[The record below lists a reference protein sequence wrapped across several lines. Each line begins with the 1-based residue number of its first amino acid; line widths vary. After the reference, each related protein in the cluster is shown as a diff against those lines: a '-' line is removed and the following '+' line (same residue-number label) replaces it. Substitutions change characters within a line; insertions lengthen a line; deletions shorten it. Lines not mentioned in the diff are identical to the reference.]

1 MIVSLQEILQKKRS
15 ESAFDDCFME
25 TEAKCAALEIEEPL
39 LAPKRRRVST
49 RIDEIP
55 GNQFHYQSAKD
66 Y

>member
-1 MIVSLQEILQKKRS
+1 MLLMTFVE
-15 ESAFDDCFME
+15 A
-25 TEAKCAALEIEEPL
+25 EAKCAALEIEEPL

-66 Y
+66 YYRVEFYFGIL